1 MNRLKLYLPLLL
13 ALLYVGCSKDTP
25 DKSQSVVQLSSPEE
39 IKNRTELDRYI
50 IEKFTQPYNVN
61 IVYRFSENNISRN
74 MFRYVAPP
82 SAEKALQMAN
92 FLKYMYYE
100 PYTML
105 TPKGF
110 LQNYSPKE
118 LVFIGSR
125 AFSDVGTA
133 YNGLATNAVKIEML
147 GVNNIN
153 PNTTDPTEIKNIDNR
168 VLRLIYH
175 ESSHLLEQVKIV
187 PKEFEKLSIAD
198 YKGGAW
204 TRSWT
209 GETYLKSGFISAYA
223 SDNIHEDF
231 VETIARYIIYY
242 QKNQCGCNTPDATLD
257 TDGDGLNDTAYNT
270 WKTEILRKGYIWE
283 EELAKADGKNDAN
296 ATYTGK
302 EILLKKITMVKNYL
316 KGEWNIDL
324 DALRNEIHRR
334 HALLQTKDFTKYE
347 W

>member
-1 MNRLKLYLPLLL
+1 MKKIILFLFIAILY
-13 ALLYVGCSKDTP
+13 GCQKDSI
-25 DKSQSVVQLSSPEE
+25 KSEKSVVQLATTEE
-39 IKNRTELDRYI
+39 VKKRTDLDNYI
-50 IEKFTQPYNVN
+50 IKKFTEPYNVRM
-61 IVYRFSENNISRN
+61 VYRYSENDVSRN
-74 MFRYVAPP
+74 MFRYIAPP
-82 SAEKALQMAN
+82 SSQKALEMAN

-100 PYTML
+100 PYSML

-118 LVFIGSR
+118 LIFIGSR

-133 YNGLATNAVKIEML
+133 YNGLATKAVKIEL
-147 GVNNIN
+147 NGVNNFN
-153 PNTTDPTEIKNIDNR
+153 PNTIEPEEIKNTDLR

-204 TRSWT
+204 QRSWR
-209 GETYLKSGFISAYA
+209 GENYLRAGFISAYA

-242 QKNQCGCNTPDATLD
+242 QKNQCGCETTDKTKD
-257 TDGDGLNDTAYNT
+257 TNNDGLDDTAYNT
-270 WKTEILRKGYIWE
+270 WKTEILKKGFIWE
-283 EELAKADGKNDAN
+283 EELAKADGKNNTSAQ
-296 ATYTGK
+296 YTGK
-302 EILLKKITMVKNYL
+302 EILLKKIEMVKTYL
-316 KGEWNIDL
+316 QGEWNIDI
-324 DALRNEIHRR
+324 DALRNEIHTR
-334 HALLQTKDFTKYE
+334 HANLQNKDFTQFE

>member
-1 MNRLKLYLPLLL
+1 MNRLRLLPLLL
-13 ALLYVGCSKDTP
+13 ALTYVGCSKDTP
-25 DKSQSVVQLSSPEE
+25 DTSQSVVQLSSPEE
-39 IKNRTELDRYI
+39 VKNRTELDRYI

-100 PYTML
+100 LYTML

-147 GVNNIN
+147 GVNDIN

-242 QKNQCGCNTPDATLD
+242 QKNQCGCPAAD
-257 TDGDGLNDTAYNT
+257 TAHDTNGDGLDDTAYNT
-270 WKTEILRKGYIWE
+270 RKRDILRKGYIGE
-283 EELAKADGKNDAN
+283 EELAKADGKNN
-296 ATYTGK
+296 TSATYTGK
-302 EILLKKITMVKNYL
+302 EILLKKITMVKNCL
-316 KGEWNIDL
+316 RGEWNIDL
-324 DALRNEIHRR
+324 DALRTEIHRR
-334 HALLQTKDFTKYE
+334 HALLQTKDFTQYE